1 VNILF
6 YTIDPNPARWVE
18 TLQQQLPEARIALFP
33 AGREVQAD
41 YAVCWKPPAD
51 FFDGQHRIKAVFN
64 IAAGVDAIL
73 AHPGVQQG
81 YLREVPIVRLGDAG
95 MAAQMEEYVL
105 AAALRWQRKLDT
117 YAAQQRAGIWTML
130 APKKRDRMTVGVLGL
145 GVLGTHVAQSMR
157 RFGYQAAGWSR
168 HPKQVEGVDYY
179 HGAEGLKAFLART
192 NVLVCLLPLTDDTRG
207 ILNRSNLAQL
217 PQGAHLVNI
226 GRGAHLVEAD
236 LLALLDEGH
245 LGGATLDVFAE
256 EPLLAGSRLWAHPG
270 VLVTPHVSAATLRG
284 ESMAQ
289 IADKIRALE
298 RGEALTDVVDRIK
311 GY

>member
-1 VNILF
+1 MKILF
-6 YTIDPNPARWVE
+6 YTIDPNPARWAE
-18 TLQQQLPEARIALFP
+18 TLQQHLPEAQIAMFP
-33 AGREVQAD
+33 DGREVQAD

-51 FFDGQHRIKAVFN
+51 FFDGQHNIKAVFN

-73 AHPGVQQG
+73 AHPGMRQG
-81 YLREVPIVRLGDAG
+81 HLREVPIVRLGDAG

-105 AAALRWQRKLDT
+105 AAALRWQRKLDI
-117 YAAQQRAGIWTML
+117 YAAQQRAGTWNML
-130 APKKRDRMTVGVLGL
+130 APKKRDRVTVGVLGL
-145 GVLGTHVAQSMR
+145 GVLGAHVAQSMQ

-168 HPKQVEGVDYY
+168 HPKQVEGVACQ
-179 HGAEGLKAFLART
+179 HGANGLKTFLAHT

-207 ILNRSNLAQL
+207 ILNRGNLAQL

-236 LLALLDEGH
+236 LLALLDDGH
-245 LGGATLDVFAE
+245 LGGATLDVFAD
-256 EPLLAGSRLWAHPG
+256 EPLPATSRLWTHPR

-289 IADKIRALE
+289 IAHKIRAIE
-298 RGEALTDVVDRIK
+298 RGEALTDVVDRNK